1 MTASIQDLNIK
12 KENNKS
18 MESSSFLELKRQA
31 YLEAIEELKQEFSG
45 KPDVLLRLESY
56 DIEKNLLTQ

>member
-1 MTASIQDLNIK
+1 
-12 KENNKS
+12 

-45 KPDVLLRLESY
+45 KPEVLQRLESY
-56 DIEKNLLTQ
+56 DIEENLLTQ